1 MQPRFARLAA
11 TLATLSIVVSTAHTA
26 ACADESDVAAGI
38 AKIIIRQAS
47 VKCLTDREFPFE
59 ETTFK
64 GTAKAAEPEKN
75 VEVEIVEFQFVPGR
89 VVVVYDLAARFHHDG
104 SVNIEKTEHPVT
116 ATADISAEISLTAN
130 YREEGGGFV
139 IDAKIEKFDDF
150 AVKVLELD
158 PASLPGGK
166 EAVAKL
172 AEKALADHTDVLIR
186 DVNDWLKENH
196 KF

>member
-1 MQPRFARLAA
+1 MQRTINRLTAPFTIVCLFV
-11 TLATLSIVVSTAHTA
+11 TLLGTSAH
-26 ACADESDVAAGI
+26 ADESDVAAGI
-38 AKIIIRQAS
+38 ATAIIRQAS

-59 ETTFK
+59 EATFK
-64 GTAKAAEPEKN
+64 GTAKAVEPGQN
-75 VEVEIVEFQFVPGR
+75 VEVEVVDFSFMPGR
-89 VVVVYDLAARFHHDG
+89 VVVVYDLTARFQYDG
-104 SVNIEKTEHPVT
+104 SVIIEQTARPVK

-139 IDAKIEKFDDF
+139 IDAKIDKFDDF

-172 AEKALADHTDVLIR
+172 AEKALVEHTEVLIK
-186 DVNDWLKENH
+186 DVNAWLKDH
-196 KF
+196 HTF